1 MPIDFRNPLATQ
13 GALLERL
20 RTMISRA
27 GATTKATV
35 AAEENTRTPHAD
47 RVSLSSDAR
56 RITDELRGS
65 ISAEHFDVERIAAL
79 KQAVETGTF
88 RIDTARIA
96 DKVSLH
102 YGDR

>member
-20 RTMISRA
+20 RSMIGRA
-27 GATTKATV
+27 GSPADDSAPADKKDDSL
-35 AAEENTRTPHAD
+35 HSD

-56 RITDELRGS
+56 RIAEGLRGS
-65 ISAEHFDVERIAAL
+65 ETAADFDTERVATL
-79 KQAVETGTF
+79 KLAIETGTF

-96 DKVSLH
+96 DKVSLQ

>member
-20 RTMISRA
+20 RSMIGRA
-27 GATTKATV
+27 GSPADDSAPADKKADSS
-35 AAEENTRTPHAD
+35 HSD

-56 RITDELRGS
+56 RIAEGLRGS
-65 ISAEHFDVERIAAL
+65 GTAAHFDAERVATL
-79 KQAVETGTF
+79 KQAIETGTF

-96 DKVSLH
+96 DKVSLQ